1 MPSSSY
7 HDFSRSPPPAE
18 RLEKE
23 ERRPDKSSAAAGR
36 MISGALG
43 IKAPKKT
50 EEGMA
55 YEKAIREKERKRRE
69 KVKVEEERATRERE
83 ERRKAV
89 WDD

>member
-1 MPSSSY
+1 M
-7 HDFSRSPPPAE
+7 R
-18 RLEKE
+18 E

-43 IKAPKKT
+43 IKPPKKS
-50 EEGMA
+50 EEGKA

-69 KVKVEEERATRERE
+69 RVKVEEEKTVKERE
-83 ERRKAV
+83 EARRAV